1 MSRQAQENKG
11 FQKAC
16 KDFLAM
22 QPKIQKIKEKL
33 NNLSAKNKEN
43 IEIIKSHM
51 VEHELEE
58 INVGAFTF
66 ANREVERCR
75 WNEKNLKKIIED
87 ADVFDRYRQEFTE
100 TKKSFSM
107 SRPKK
112 RPRSD
117 D

>member
-1 MSRQAQENKG
+1 MSRQTQDNKG

-22 QPKIQKIKEKL
+22 QPKIQKAKDKL
-33 NNLSAKNKEN
+33 NTLSTKNKEN

-51 VEHELEE
+51 MEHELEE
-58 INVGAFTF
+58 LSVGAFTF
-66 ANREVERCR
+66 ANKEVERCR

-87 ADVFDRYRQEFTE
+87 ADIFDRYRQEFTE

-107 SRPKK
+107 TKPKK
-112 RPRSD
+112 RPRSED
-117 D
+117 

>member
-1 MSRQAQENKG
+1 MYDKAQENKG

-22 QPKIQKIKEKL
+22 TKIQKIKEKL

-58 INVGAFTF
+58 LNVGAFTF
-66 ANREVERCR
+66 ANRKSNGAVGTKRT
-75 WNEKNLKKIIED
+75 KKIIED
-87 ADVFDRYRQEFTE
+87 ADVFDRYRQ
-100 TKKSFSM
+100 
-107 SRPKK
+107 RIY
-112 RPRSD
+112 
-117 D
+117 